1 MVFGKTSQ
9 TFTLHFNMNY
19 SSIKLDKKHQ
29 PINPS
34 LCIHTQIDYDY
45 YIAVLNYLYQQ
56 LDMGF
61 KPKYLASL
69 HYQNPAEYCK
79 PIRETNKPLG
89 FGDRIG
95 FKTSIPLWNSV
106 AWDRFIE
113 YNRNDIDTTMKNT
126 GKIRNLMLKY
136 LYGIKRLDRPDKFEF
151 PNLYFF
157 HEKGKV
163 GLQYHTHILIP
174 ECKYH
179 ISEIEEVFNT
189 SIRERCKCISRW
201 KTIDITEVNSS
212 RGVMGYVN
220 KETSSQHTA
229 FDFLN
234 SIPII

>member
-56 LDMGF
+56 VDMGF
-61 KPKYLASL
+61 KPKYLVSL

-126 GKIRNLMLKY
+126 GKIRNLILKY
-136 LYGIKRLDRPDKFEF
+136 LYGIKRLNRPDKFEF